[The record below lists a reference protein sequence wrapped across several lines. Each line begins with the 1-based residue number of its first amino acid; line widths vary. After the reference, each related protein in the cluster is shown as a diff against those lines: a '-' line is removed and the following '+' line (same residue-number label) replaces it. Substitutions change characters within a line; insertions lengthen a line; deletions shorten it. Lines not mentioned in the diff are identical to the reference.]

1 MELVEEVTM
10 AERTKKEEG
19 RERVGHWLPH
29 EAREHLKAARTE
41 MHESAKVLFPPEF
54 LEHRRAARREMLLAA
69 RSLIDHALKR
79 IEEREN
85 A

>member
-1 MELVEEVTM
+1 M
-10 AERTKKEEG
+10 AEPTKKEKPRDKARAWMPE
-19 RERVGHWLPH
+19 
-29 EAREHLKAARTE
+29 EAREYLKAARTE
-41 MHESAKVLFPPEF
+41 LHESAKVLFPPEF

-69 RSLIDHALKR
+69 RSLIDNALKR